1 MNINWYPGHMFKT
14 QKEIKS
20 MVNLVDL
27 VIELRD
33 ARAVISTTNPDIE
46 SITKGKPKIIVL
58 TKTDLADKSITEKWI
73 AHYKNQNIKCIGV
86 DIIHNKNVKN
96 IRDQI
101 NLVMKDKLDRYRSK
115 GVRNYT
121 LRGMILGI
129 PNVGKSSLINKIS
142 NNKIAKV
149 GNRPGV
155 TKSKQW
161 IKTNWGI
168 DLLDTPG
175 ILWPKFENI
184 NVGMNLVYIGSI
196 KDEILDLQEVCYNIL
211 GLLLN
216 KYRNH
221 LEETYGVKT
230 TDDISEN
237 FDIIGRKLG
246 CMAKGNV
253 VDYERLSRIIIG
265 DFRSGKIGNIS
276 LESPEDLLKEDSDGI
291 K

>member
-20 MVNLVDL
+20 MINLVDL
-27 VIELRD
+27 VIEIRD

-46 SITKGKPKIIVL
+46 SLTKGKPKIIVL
-58 TKTDLADKSITEKWI
+58 SKVDLADKNTTQKWI
-73 AHYKNQNIKCIGV
+73 KYYKDQGINCIDV
-86 DIIHNKNVKN
+86 DIVHNKNVKN
-96 IRDQI
+96 IRTQI
-101 NLVMKDKLDRYRSK
+101 NSLMKEKLDRYKSK
-115 GVRNYT
+115 GVKNYT

-142 NNKIAKV
+142 NDKIAKV

-175 ILWPKFENI
+175 ILWPKFDSMK
-184 NVGMNLVYIGSI
+184 VGLNLVYIGSI
-196 KDEILDLQEVCYNIL
+196 KDEILDLQDVCYNIL
-211 GLLLN
+211 GFLIGN
-216 KYRNH
+216 YRQN
-221 LEETYGVKT
+221 LESVYKVEVS
-230 TDDISEN
+230 DDISESL
-237 FDIIGRKLG
+237 DIIGNKLG
-246 CMAKGNV
+246 CLAKGHTI
-253 VDYERLSRIIIG
+253 DYERLSRIIIS

-276 LESPEDLLKEDSDGI
+276 LESPEDLLEEENNGI
-291 K
+291 